1 MQELTRIHIPVFTQQ
16 AQHNRHN
23 TTGTTQQAQHNRHN
37 TTGNYPINTEE
48 EQ

>member
-23 TTGTTQQAQHNRHN
+23 TTG
-37 TTGNYPINTEE
+37 NYPINTEE